1 MLLGP
6 AKPRFPSLQ
15 NQSGHVFIAGI
26 WQGSTGKHLW
36 GNSQRPAHRVQPG
49 TLLPFPPWFPWRMMG
64 LGVQSWKSLWSMSV
78 LPSSSHNSP
87 FYHIP
92 GSWEIQA
99 RLECRLTTSWSGL
112 SSVDSSY
119 CQKVL
124 LGANS
129 CLSLL
134 SARVEFW
141 HLKATV
147 KTTGTFCS
155 YHALAYEV
163 SRHYQISSSRQP
175 VRSYCRPH
183 FMPKETEAL
192 SDYATY

>member
-124 LGANS
+124 LTGSQQLPLSAFCSCRILTFKSNS
-129 CLSLL
+129 KNNRHFLFIPCTGLRGFQALSNFIVTTTSEKLLL
-134 SARVEFW
+134 SSF
-141 HLKATV
+141 
-147 KTTGTFCS
+147 
-155 YHALAYEV
+155 
-163 SRHYQISSSRQP
+163 
-175 VRSYCRPH
+175 
-183 FMPKETEAL
+183 
-192 SDYATY
+192 YA